1 MFRRLSRFALVSI
14 FGLCGAGVALAT
26 GPVLA
31 SSVSA
36 SSVSAS
42 SASVQGGVVVAQAE
56 DSATASPGTVVDVA
70 GKGRSF
76 KTLVAAVEAAG
87 LVEKL
92 SEEGPFTILAPTDKA
107 FEELPNGVLDMLL
120 EPDNKDLL
128 IQILTYHVVPEEL
141 KFEQFRSGALA
152 TLNGGLAVKLTSERI
167 IINNASIIQ
176 ADVKADNGL
185 IQVISRVLIPPNV
198 SEELQARMAAA
209 EIVEPEAT
217 EPAEVDEESAEK
229 PSVRG
234 LW

>member
-1 MFRRLSRFALVSI
+1 MFRLLSRFALVSM
-14 FGLCGAGVALAT
+14 FGFCGAGVALAT

-31 SSVSA
+31 SSVLEQS
-36 SSVSAS
+36 SSVHEGA
-42 SASVQGGVVVAQAE
+42 VVAQAE
-56 DSATASPGTVVDVA
+56 EAASESPGTVVDVA

-87 LVEKL
+87 LVKKL
-92 SEEGPFTILAPTDKA
+92 SGEGPFTILAPTDKA
-107 FEELPNGVLDMLL
+107 FDELPPGVLDTLL
-120 EPDNKDLL
+120 KPENKDLL
-128 IQILTYHVVPEEL
+128 TQILTYHVVPEEL

-167 IINNASIIQ
+167 IVNNASIIQ

-198 SEELQARMAAA
+198 SEELQARMAAT
-209 EIVEPEAT
+209 EIVAPDAT
-217 EPAEVDEESAEK
+217 EPAEVEEESAEK